1 MTNSFSLFRFSNITR
16 TVWLLSLISL
26 FTDLSS
32 ELLYPV
38 MPVYLKSIGF
48 SVFMIGLLEGLAEA
62 TAGLSKGYFGNLSDH
77 LGKRLPFVQAGYAL
91 SALSKLMLA
100 FFNTL
105 VPVFMARLAD
115 RFGKGIRTSA
125 RDAML
130 SAETT
135 AERKGE
141 VFGFHRSLDTVGAA
155 LGPLVALIYLHI
167 HPGDYVPLFF
177 IAFLPGLLAVLTG
190 FLMKEKNLVPA
201 GDKRPGFFTFLQYWK
216 KSSVSYKNL
225 VAVLLLFSLINSSDV
240 FLLMMIKSKG
250 HDDTVMIGLYIFYN
264 LVYALLA
271 MPAGRLADRFG
282 MKVMMATGIFLFALS
297 YSGILFSSSLPALGL
312 VFACYGCYAACVE
325 SNARALI
332 TNLCSKEETATA
344 LGFYNSFNSIA
355 LLLASS
361 ITGFIWMTAGA
372 PIALGIS
379 AFGAMVSGILLML
392 RVKS

>member
-1 MTNSFSLFRFSNITR
+1 MFRFSYITR
-16 TVWLLSLISL
+16 TVWLLSLVSL

-100 FFNTL
+100 FFDTL
-105 VPVFMARLAD
+105 VPVFTARLAD
-115 RFGKGIRTSA
+115 RFGKGIRTAA

-135 AERKGE
+135 AEKKGE

-155 LGPLVALIYLHI
+155 LGPLVALTYLHF

-190 FLMKEKNLVPA
+190 FLMKEKRLAPA
-201 GDKRPGFFTFLQYWK
+201 GDGRPGFFTYVQYWK
-216 KSSVSYKNL
+216 KASSSYKNL

-240 FLLMMIKSKG
+240 FLLMMIKLKG
-250 HDDTVMIGLYIFYN
+250 YDDTVMISLYIFYN

-271 MPAGRLADRFG
+271 MPAGRLADRIG
-282 MKVMMATGIFLFALS
+282 MKAMMTAGIFLFAIS
-297 YSGILFSSSLPALGL
+297 YSCILFAESLPALCL

-332 TNLCSKEETATA
+332 TNLCAKEETATA
-344 LGFYNSFNSIA
+344 LGFYNSFSSIA
-355 LLLASS
+355 LLAASS
-361 ITGFIWMTAGA
+361 LTGYIWMTAGA
-372 PIALGIS
+372 PLALGIS
-379 AFGAMVSGILLML
+379 AVGALISGILLIF
-392 RVKS
+392 RIK